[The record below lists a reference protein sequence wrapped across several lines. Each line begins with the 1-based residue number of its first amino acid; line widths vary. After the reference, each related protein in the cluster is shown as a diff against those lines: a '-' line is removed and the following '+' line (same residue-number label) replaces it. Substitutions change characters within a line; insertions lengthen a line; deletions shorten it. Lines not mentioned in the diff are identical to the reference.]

1 MTHFTRRAVVGGL
14 SALAAV
20 PALAQSGRPIT
31 MLHGFTAGA
40 NVDLVARLI
49 ADQLSRKL
57 DQSIVVEPRPG
68 AGGTI
73 SAAAVARAAPDGTT
87 LTVLPGGHAVSAAIY
102 KQLPYNTAEDF
113 SFISMLTDFPFIL
126 VTHPNHPAKT
136 IADVIAMAQA
146 DPGKLICATAGNG
159 TGMHLALELFIS
171 MAKAKIQH
179 VPYRGSPQAIT
190 DLMAERFDF
199 QMDTPTA
206 LLPFIND
213 GKLRAIGVTGP
224 RRFFALPNVPS
235 VAEAAVPGYSV
246 TSWLG
251 LAGPPG
257 LPAPLVA
264 KLNAD
269 IKAILADPAVV
280 ERLQSFGSEAMA
292 TTPEGFKARVADD
305 VAKWTKVVAEANIQR
320 I

>member
-257 LPAPLVA
+257 LPAPFVA

-269 IKAILADPAVV
+269 IKAILADPTVV